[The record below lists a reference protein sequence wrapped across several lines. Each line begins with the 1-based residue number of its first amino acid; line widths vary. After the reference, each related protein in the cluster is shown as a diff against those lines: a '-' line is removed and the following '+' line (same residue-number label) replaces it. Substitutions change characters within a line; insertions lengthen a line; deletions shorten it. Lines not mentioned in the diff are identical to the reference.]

1 MAIASLVLS
10 ILSLLGVGSILGIIF
25 GFVSRGT
32 INRSN
37 GTQKGAGLALA
48 GIIVG
53 FFTLILVLAAVA
65 IPTFLG
71 VKASSEARSASA
83 SVTHLLPSPI
93 ALGSPVEG
101 GPALPVPWVSES
113 QPVSTTLTTV
123 PGGVD
128 MSIATPHQAEF
139 AALPLS
145 QPPETSMQLS
155 AKVAVTAGPG
165 SNGIGL
171 GCVNSSQ
178 SQSLAFFVHDTG
190 LWQVLLFS
198 TGNSAVIVDSG
209 ISSAIHE
216 SGPNSLTIACNDQP
230 SKPGSSQIAF
240 EINGTP
246 VASDIVN
253 VGASTWAPTI
263 QLCSCD
269 GVDTGR
275 FLDAAYYASATA
287 SSAASGS
294 QVSAA
299 LPPASSSTEST
310 KAEPVLPA
318 LDIRPF
324 DQSA

>member
-1 MAIASLVLS
+1 
-10 ILSLLGVGSILGIIF
+10 
-25 GFVSRGT
+25 
-32 INRSN
+32 
-37 GTQKGAGLALA
+37 
-48 GIIVG
+48 
-53 FFTLILVLAAVA
+53 
-65 IPTFLG
+65 
-71 VKASSEARSASA
+71 
-83 SVTHLLPSPI
+83 
-93 ALGSPVEG
+93 
-101 GPALPVPWVSES
+101 
-113 QPVSTTLTTV
+113 
-123 PGGVD
+123 
-128 MSIATPHQAEF
+128 
-139 AALPLS
+139 
-145 QPPETSMQLS
+145 MQLS

-178 SQSLAFFVHDTG
+178 SKSLAFFVHDTG